1 MQGADDHA
9 LSHSH
14 KCMRDEH
21 KRMHTY
27 VPHTAASEMELT
39 QQILMYSPVYNV
51 TSGKIDPHH
60 AA

>member
-1 MQGADDHA
+1 
-9 LSHSH
+9 
-14 KCMRDEH
+14 MRDEH